1 MSIALLKNFSYYT
14 LGQLITQ
21 LLSLLLLPLYLIKL
35 SVEEYGIVAS
45 LMSVSIFLNALM
57 QYGICPAIMRFYYD
71 FEKKSKEFSG
81 FFTSLL
87 VYTIISNL
95 ILICFLFF
103 FSNEVFNYFLPNIDI
118 TKYFYIHFYII
129 FPY

>member
-45 LMSVSIFLNALM
+45 IMSVSIFLNALM

-95 ILICFLFF
+95 ILIEL
-103 FSNEVFNYFLPNIDI
+103 I
-118 TKYFYIHFYII
+118 K
-129 FPY
+129 